1 MRLATWEAIEMV
13 KLNDLPEFDPGP
25 KDVII
30 DVGACGICGSD
41 VHAYVEGAWTAPGKP
56 LGHEFAGTVS
66 WVGAEV
72 AGLSVGDRIAVNP
85 AVPCGQCARCQDGRF
100 NLCNNRQGG
109 GSGGFA
115 DRVLFTNGT
124 VGRQLFVM
132 PDDVSFEEAAFLEP
146 LSVAA
151 RAVDHAEIKLDEPVL
166 VFGLGSI
173 GACVL
178 QVLLAQGAKDII
190 VVDTSEARREAAR
203 KAGAHEVLDPIATD
217 VVAHLLETR
226 GTTTSPYQE
235 SGAIG
240 SIIDSSGAVQVLPG
254 ALTLLRAAGTL
265 SLVGLASRD
274 AAINI
279 NDIVQKEI
287 RVQGSFAYTP
297 ADCAYAADLIA
308 TKKVDLTPLVSHT
321 FNLDDITEAFETQ
334 RQTATSIKVMVSP
347 TA

>member
-1 MRLATWEAIEMV
+1 MRLATWEAIETV
-13 KLNDLPEFDPGP
+13 KLNDVPEPQPGP
-25 KDVII
+25 KDVVI

-41 VHAYVEGAWTAPGKP
+41 VHAYVEGAWIAPGVP

-66 WVGAEV
+66 WVGEEV
-72 AGLSVGDRIAVNP
+72 AGLKVGDRVAANP
-85 AVPCGQCARCQDGRF
+85 AVPCGTCARCQDGRF
-100 NLCNNRQGG
+100 NLCNNMS
-109 GSGGFA
+109 GSGGGFA
-115 DRVLFTNGT
+115 DKVLYKDGT
-124 VGRQLFVM
+124 VGQQLFIM
-132 PDDVSFEEAAFLEP
+132 PDNVSFEEAAFLEP

-178 QVLLAQGAKDII
+178 QVLLAKGAKDII

-226 GTTTSPYQE
+226 GTTTSPYQQ

-254 ALTLLRAAGTL
+254 ALTLLRAAGVL
-265 SLVGLASRD
+265 SLVGLASKD
-274 AAINI
+274 ASINI

-308 TKKVDLTPLVSHT
+308 TKTVDLTPLVSHK
-321 FNLDDITEAFETQ
+321 FNLDDISEAFETQ

-347 TA
+347 SF